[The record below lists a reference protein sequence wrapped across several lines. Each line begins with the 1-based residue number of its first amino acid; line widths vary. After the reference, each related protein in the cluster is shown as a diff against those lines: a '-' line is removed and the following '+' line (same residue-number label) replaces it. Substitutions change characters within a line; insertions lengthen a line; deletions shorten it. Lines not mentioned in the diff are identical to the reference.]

1 MSAPSTK
8 KHVLT
13 WVHSG
18 HAGSISADFPTNAIH
33 GSKDPQKVTK
43 TNEQNTTK
51 QRKDQVQVPKITV
64 IPNPDA

>member
-1 MSAPSTK
+1 MPAPNTK

-13 WVHSG
+13 WIHSG

-33 GSKDPQKVTK
+33 GSKDAQKITK
-43 TNEQNTTK
+43 ANEQNTTK
-51 QRKDQVQVPKITV
+51 QRQDQEPVPKITV